1 MTPERWAE
9 IEELFHRVADCE
21 AEQRTSLLDEACDGD
36 SELRQQVEVLLAS
49 EESAG
54 NRMQAAV
61 HGGLDAMTFPL
72 VGKTVSHYHILD
84 GLGGGGMGLVYRA
97 EDIKLGRQ
105 VALKFLPEDSA
116 KDPAALGRFEREAR
130 SASALE
136 HPNICPIYEFGE
148 HEGQPFLVM
157 QLLQGQTLRDWLPTK
172 SHAKPSMAI
181 SKVLDLALQIAEGLQ
196 AAHRHGIIH
205 RDIKPANI
213 FITDKGQAKILDF
226 GLAKLASGGLSDEEL
241 DHVANGLDK
250 TWQTAHDSSV
260 QATPDRLLSR
270 TGVAMGTAG
279 YMSPEQVRGE
289 NLDSR
294 TDLFSFGLV
303 LYEMVAGQRAFPGD
317 TIPELHAAIL
327 DQGPTPLREL
337 NLGVSSKLETVINR
351 ALEKDRQLR
360 YQTASEMRAALE
372 SLSSETKRE
381 RFGKR
386 WRLVGVA
393 AALLAATGAFLWYR
407 APKHS
412 PNPLPDLKQV
422 QLTANSSENLVED
435 GAISPDGEY
444 LAYADRRAIQI
455 KEIKSGAVRSIAPPD
470 IPAGTELPPGSVSLA
485 WFPDSVR
492 LAVTANTTV
501 LPEPDSFTSPQCTG
515 IWVLSRLDGELPR
528 KIRDDGCIQG
538 VSPDGAWIAF
548 TRNGQRSDQFGN
560 QIWLMGPNGEQPH
573 PLFERDEHSRYEAI
587 RWSPNGDRLTYALTR
602 EKGDNLSAS
611 VQSRDLQGGTPV
623 TIFTSVQEGDAWWLR
638 GGRMLQSL
646 RDPGT
651 QDFNFWLTPVDQQTG
666 KILGEPTR
674 LTNWTRTELDN
685 FSASADGKRVAFF
698 RHSGQGTI
706 YVGDLEGAHMTN
718 PRHLTLSEDWN
729 IGVAWTADSQ
739 AIIFASDRN
748 HTSGIYRQS
757 LDSDRSEPIITGL
770 ENWSWSPRVS
780 PDGGWLLFFLERR
793 SNGRLVSSDLMRIPI
808 TGGTPQVVLS
818 AQRSARLSC
827 PNAPATLCLISE
839 RSSENERLAFTA
851 FDPARGRG
859 AQIMTLDGPFNA
871 DYSWDLSPDGTRVAL
886 ARSAN
891 GPIEIL
897 SLKGA
902 AAQKLPPSGWSTVA
916 GLSWTADGKGLLIS
930 GLAHNTPTLIQVDLR
945 GRSKVLLSA
954 SSGFPQA
961 AAASPDGHHV
971 AISQLNTSGNIWMI
985 ENF

>member
-1 MTPERWAE
+1 
-9 IEELFHRVADCE
+9 
-21 AEQRTSLLDEACDGD
+21 
-36 SELRQQVEVLLAS
+36 
-49 EESAG
+49 
-54 NRMQAAV
+54 
-61 HGGLDAMTFPL
+61 
-72 VGKTVSHYHILD
+72 
-84 GLGGGGMGLVYRA
+84 
-97 EDIKLGRQ
+97 
-105 VALKFLPEDSA
+105 
-116 KDPAALGRFEREAR
+116 
-130 SASALE
+130 
-136 HPNICPIYEFGE
+136 
-148 HEGQPFLVM
+148 
-157 QLLQGQTLRDWLPTK
+157 
-172 SHAKPSMAI
+172 
-181 SKVLDLALQIAEGLQ
+181 
-196 AAHRHGIIH
+196 
-205 RDIKPANI
+205 
-213 FITDKGQAKILDF
+213 
-226 GLAKLASGGLSDEEL
+226 
-241 DHVANGLDK
+241 
-250 TWQTAHDSSV
+250 
-260 QATPDRLLSR
+260 
-270 TGVAMGTAG
+270 
-279 YMSPEQVRGE
+279 
-289 NLDSR
+289 
-294 TDLFSFGLV
+294 
-303 LYEMVAGQRAFPGD
+303 
-317 TIPELHAAIL
+317 
-327 DQGPTPLREL
+327 
-337 NLGVSSKLETVINR
+337 
-351 ALEKDRQLR
+351 
-360 YQTASEMRAALE
+360 
-372 SLSSETKRE
+372 
-381 RFGKR
+381 
-386 WRLVGVA
+386 
-393 AALLAATGAFLWYR
+393 
-407 APKHS
+407 
-412 PNPLPDLKQV
+412 
-422 QLTANSSENLVED
+422 
-435 GAISPDGEY
+435 
-444 LAYADRRAIQI
+444 
-455 KEIKSGAVRSIAPPD
+455 
-470 IPAGTELPPGSVSLA
+470 
-485 WFPDSVR
+485 
-492 LAVTANTTV
+492 
-501 LPEPDSFTSPQCTG
+501 
-515 IWVLSRLDGELPR
+515 
-528 KIRDDGCIQG
+528 
-538 VSPDGAWIAF
+538 
-548 TRNGQRSDQFGN
+548 
-560 QIWLMGPNGEQPH
+560 
-573 PLFERDEHSRYEAI
+573 
-587 RWSPNGDRLTYALTR
+587 
-602 EKGDNLSAS
+602 
-611 VQSRDLQGGTPV
+611 
-623 TIFTSVQEGDAWWLR
+623 
-638 GGRMLQSL
+638 MLQSL